1 MYPAIVFIGAY
12 VLGSTLNAVKKQVKA
27 IPRSQSASHEIMD
40 MIKEFAVSSRAPS
53 IPSRGR
59 CYGYEVGAA
68 GKLVPQGPAVAGHK
82 GTKGDTVGPGNYN
95 PDNAYAMRNKN
106 SSSFTVSFDDSALRS
121 AVESLP
127 PLRSCLNHF
136 TLTAFPLT

>member
-1 MYPAIVFIGAY
+1 MIVFIGAY
-12 VLGSTLNAVKKQVKA
+12 VLGSTLNAVRKQVKA
-27 IPRSQSASHEIMD
+27 VPRSQSPSHEIIGM
-40 MIKEFAVSSRAPS
+40 MKEYSVSSRAPS

-95 PDNAYAMRNKN
+95 PDKAYAMRNKN
-106 SSSFTVSFDDSALRS
+106 SSSFTVSFDDSALS
-121 AVESLP
+121 AAVGSHSP
-127 PLRSCLNHF
+127 QRSCLNHF
-136 TLTAFPLT
+136 IFTAFPLT